1 MCFDERNSDRR
12 RGAVLW
18 LAMRART
25 RRWRRLKRSLGLLV
39 IARPLFLLAFLAAD
53 MLGGVFDA
61 LALVGLGLAEGA
73 DHRRRLPD
81 PLPIGAGNEDRGRLL
96 AGDLDVAGDREDDV
110 VAVAQLQHQVLAL
123 DRRTVSDALDLQ
135 VLGEALGHAGDHVV
149 DEGAHRAPMDSG
161 ALVLALRLH
170 QHLAVLHQGGHL
182 AAHRQLERA
191 ELALGGDG
199 LPGHLDGDARPDG
212 YGGFADT
219 RHLLTSENAA
229 EDLAADICGP
239 GLVIRHHPPRRP
251 PEGDAPP
258 PFDPRPG
265 GGLGV
270 DAPAPL

>member
-1 MCFDERNSDRR
+1 
-12 RGAVLW
+12 
-18 LAMRART
+18 MRART

-135 VLGEALGHAGDHVV
+135 VLCEALGPAGDHVV
-149 DEGAHRAPMDSG
+149 DQGAHRAPMDAG
-161 ALVLALRLH
+161 ALGLALRLH
-170 QHLAVLHQGGHL
+170 HHLPVLHRGGDF
-182 AAHRQLERA
+182 ATQRQLERA
-191 ELALGGDG
+191 ELPLGGDG
-199 LPGHLDGDARPDG
+199 LPGDLDGDALREG
-212 YGGFADT
+212 YGGFTDT
-219 RHLLTSENAA
+219 RHIVTSEHAA
-229 EDLAADICGP
+229 EDLPADIERAGP
-239 GLVIRHHPPRRP
+239 LIPSP
-251 PEGDAPP
+251 
-258 PFDPRPG
+258 
-265 GGLGV
+265 
-270 DAPAPL
+270 PAPVR